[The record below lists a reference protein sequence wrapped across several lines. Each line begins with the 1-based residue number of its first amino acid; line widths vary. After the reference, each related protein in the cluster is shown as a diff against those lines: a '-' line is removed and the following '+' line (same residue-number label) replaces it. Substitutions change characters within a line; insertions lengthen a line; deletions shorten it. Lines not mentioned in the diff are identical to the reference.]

1 VTAAPSHTMRPALSR
16 TLLAAVLAAAAPA
29 ARAAPA
35 LTLDQA
41 LELAARHNAD
51 LLVAGADADSA
62 RADVSTARSGVL
74 PRLDLST
81 SAGHTYWGASSALDL
96 GAGYTV
102 PEPAGNAAAYALG
115 LQASQPLL
123 DLGRLRALSQARQ
136 GLRAAE
142 RQREEVALSIAFV
155 VTQRFYD
162 LVKQERSLEVLEKTA
177 GRSQELVGRADALY
191 VAGRSPKSDTYGAR
205 VNLGNDRIATE
216 GQRARVAQARTA
228 LAAALGSTDPEAVE
242 VVAPP
247 ELDAGSPAAEPP
259 PLEALL
265 QAARERRPNLL
276 AGSARLDAARAAV
289 EVARAGY
296 LPTVALQG
304 SYSRTSAQLTG
315 RDGAYGDPS
324 RAYTATGQV
333 VLSWNLFQGFATDA
347 DVRRAE
353 AGLARSA
360 AGAQGDQAKVAE
372 EVASARAAV
381 MALARQEALA
391 VENLQAARDALR
403 LATDRFGAGLAT
415 QLEERDASL
424 KLSQAELT
432 LLETRIDHAVARAD
446 LARAVGGSL

>member
-1 VTAAPSHTMRPALSR
+1 MRAASATASTALV
-16 TLLAAVLAAAAPA
+16 AALFATASA

-41 LELAARHNAD
+41 LDLAARHNSD

-62 RADVSTARSGVL
+62 RADLSTARAGVL
-74 PRLDLST
+74 PRLDLQT
-81 SAGHTYWGASSALDL
+81 SAGHTYWGASSAVDL
-96 GAGYTV
+96 GGGITF
-102 PEPAGNAAAYALG
+102 PEPAGDAAAYALG

-123 DLGRLRALSQARQ
+123 DLGRLRALDRARH

-142 RQREEVALSIAFV
+142 RQRDEAALAVAFV
-155 VTQRFYD
+155 VIQRFYD
-162 LVKQERSLEVLEKTA
+162 LLKQERSLDVLDKTA
-177 GRSQELVGRADALY
+177 GRSQELVGRAEALY
-191 VAGRSPKSDTYGAR
+191 LAGRSPKSDTFGAR
-205 VNLGNDRIATE
+205 VNLGNDRIAAE
-216 GQRARVAQARTA
+216 AQRARVAQARA
-228 LAAALGSTDPEAVE
+228 SLAAALGFADAEAVE
-242 VVAPP
+242 VLAPP
-247 ELDAGSPAAEPP
+247 ELDAGTGPAEPP

-265 QAARERRPNLL
+265 ALARERRPTLL

-289 EVARAGY
+289 EVARAAY
-296 LPTVALQG
+296 FPSVALQG
-304 SYSRTSAQLTG
+304 TYSRSGTQLAG

-324 RAYTATGQV
+324 RAYTASGQL
-333 VLSWNLFQGFATDA
+333 VLSWNLFQGFGTDA
-347 DVRRAE
+347 DVRRAQ
-353 AGLARSA
+353 AGVARSL

-381 MALARQEALA
+381 VALAREEALA
-391 VENLQAARDALR
+391 AENLQAARDALR
-403 LATDRFGAGLAT
+403 LATERFSAGLAT